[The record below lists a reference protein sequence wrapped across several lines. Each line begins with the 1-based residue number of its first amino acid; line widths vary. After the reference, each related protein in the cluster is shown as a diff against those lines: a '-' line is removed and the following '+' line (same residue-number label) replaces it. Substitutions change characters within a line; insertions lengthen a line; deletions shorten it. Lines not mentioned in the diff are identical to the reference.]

1 MCRDCAATQ
10 SNLQSN
16 IIKNEEKED
25 FPYNPKKD
33 IKKEVPDFKKEH
45 KKPIAVK
52 REESLQSDQNEEISV
67 VSRFSGLSLGS
78 DKDADKEPH
87 KKKTKVNTKHSI

>member
-1 MCRDCAATQ
+1 M
-10 SNLQSN
+10 
-16 IIKNEEKED
+16 
-25 FPYNPKKD
+25 
-33 IKKEVPDFKKEH
+33 
-45 KKPIAVK
+45 
-52 REESLQSDQNEEISV
+52 QSDQNEEISV